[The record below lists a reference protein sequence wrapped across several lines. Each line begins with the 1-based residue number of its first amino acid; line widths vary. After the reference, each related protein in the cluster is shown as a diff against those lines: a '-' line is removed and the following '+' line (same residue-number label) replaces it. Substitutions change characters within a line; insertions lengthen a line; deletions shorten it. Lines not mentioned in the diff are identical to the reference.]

1 MELLN
6 RTDEELVRMY
16 AMNDNAAFDE
26 LLKRYK
32 SKVFSYIYASTKDTD
47 VANDIFQDTFVKA
60 ITTIKQG
67 GYTEKGKFGPWIL
80 RIAHNL
86 VIDSFR
92 KAKNDNTVSNDDY
105 EIDLLNDIKLCDD
118 GLEEYWQKENMINNV
133 IDLIDQLPENQ
144 QTIVKMR
151 FFKEMSFKDIAASE
165 NISINTALGRIR
177 YALINLKKLAA
188 ENKVGVDY

>member
-1 MELLN
+1 MELQN
-6 RTDEELVRMY
+6 RTDEELVQLY
-16 AMNDNAAFDE
+16 AMNDNSAFDE
-26 LLKRYK
+26 LLRRYK
-32 SKVFSYIYASTKDTD
+32 GKVFSYIYASTKDSD
-47 VANDIFQDTFVKA
+47 IANDIFQDTFVKA

-92 KAKNDNTVSNDDY
+92 KIKNDNTVSNDDY
-105 EIDLLNDIKLCDD
+105 EVDLLNDIKLCDD
-118 GLEEYWQKENMINNV
+118 GLEEYWQKENMINDV

-151 FFKEMSFKDIAASE
+151 FFKEMSFKDIAAAE

>member
-1 MELLN
+1 MELQN
-6 RTDEELVRMY
+6 RTDEELVQLY
-16 AMNDNAAFDE
+16 AMNDNSAFDE
-26 LLKRYK
+26 LLRRYK
-32 SKVFSYIYASTKDTD
+32 SKVFSYIYASTKDSD
-47 VANDIFQDTFVKA
+47 IANDIFQDTFVKA

-92 KAKNDNTVSNDDY
+92 KIKNDNTVSNDDY
-105 EIDLLNDIKLCDD
+105 EVDLLNDIKLCDD
-118 GLEEYWQKENMINNV
+118 GLEEYWQKENMINDV
-133 IDLIDQLPENQ
+133 IDLLDQLPENQ

-151 FFKEMSFKDIAASE
+151 FFKEMSFKDIAAAE

>member
-1 MELLN
+1 MELQN
-6 RTDEELVRMY
+6 RTDEELVRLY
-16 AMNDNAAFDE
+16 AMNNNAAFDE

-92 KAKNDNTVSNDDY
+92 KTKSDNTVSNDDY
-105 EIDLLNDIKLCDD
+105 EVDLLNDIKLCDD
-118 GLEEYWQKENMINNV
+118 GLEEYWQKENMINDV

-144 QTIVKMR
+144 QTIVRMR
-151 FFKEMSFKDIAASE
+151 FFKEMSFKDIAVAE

>member
-1 MELLN
+1 MELQN
-6 RTDEELVRMY
+6 RTDEELVRLY
-16 AMNDNAAFDE
+16 AMNDNAVFDE

-92 KAKNDNTVSNDDY
+92 KTKSDNTVSNDDY
-105 EIDLLNDIKLCDD
+105 EVDLLNDIKLCDD
-118 GLEEYWQKENMINNV
+118 GLEEYWQKENMINDV

-144 QTIVKMR
+144 QTIVRMR
-151 FFKEMSFKDIAASE
+151 FFKEMSFKDIAVAE

>member
-1 MELLN
+1 MELQN

>member
-1 MELLN
+1 MELQN
-6 RTDEELVRMY
+6 RTDEELVRLY

-92 KAKNDNTVSNDDY
+92 KTKSDNTLSNDDY
-105 EIDLLNDIKLCDD
+105 EVDLLNDIKLCDD
-118 GLEEYWQKENMINNV
+118 GLEEYWQKENMINDV

-144 QTIVKMR
+144 QTIVRMR
-151 FFKEMSFKDIAASE
+151 FFKEMSFKDIAVAE

>member
-1 MELLN
+1 
-6 RTDEELVRMY
+6 MY

>member
-1 MELLN
+1 MELQN

-16 AMNDNAAFDE
+16 AMNNNAAFDE

>member
-1 MELLN
+1 MELQN
-6 RTDEELVRMY
+6 RTDEELVRLY

-92 KAKNDNTVSNDDY
+92 KTKSDNTVSNDDY
-105 EIDLLNDIKLCDD
+105 EVDLLNDIKLCDD
-118 GLEEYWQKENMINNV
+118 GLEEYWQKENMINDV

-144 QTIVKMR
+144 QTIVRMR
-151 FFKEMSFKDIAASE
+151 FFKEMSFKDIAVAE

>member
-1 MELLN
+1 MELQN
-6 RTDEELVRMY
+6 RTDEELVQLY
-16 AMNDNAAFDE
+16 AMNDNSAFDE
-26 LLKRYK
+26 LLRRYK
-32 SKVFSYIYASTKDTD
+32 SKVFSYIYASTKDSD
-47 VANDIFQDTFVKA
+47 IANDIFQDTFVKA

-92 KAKNDNTVSNDDY
+92 KIKNDNTVSNDDY
-105 EIDLLNDIKLCDD
+105 EVDLLNDIKLCDD
-118 GLEEYWQKENMINNV
+118 GLEEYWQKENIINDV

-151 FFKEMSFKDIAASE
+151 FFKEMSFKDIAAAE

>member
-1 MELLN
+1 MELQN
-6 RTDEELVRMY
+6 RTDEELVQLY
-16 AMNDNAAFDE
+16 AMNDNSAFDE
-26 LLKRYK
+26 LLRRYK
-32 SKVFSYIYASTKDTD
+32 SKVFSYIYASTKDSD
-47 VANDIFQDTFVKA
+47 IANDIFQDTFVKA

-92 KAKNDNTVSNDDY
+92 KIKNDNTVSNDDY
-105 EIDLLNDIKLCDD
+105 EVDLLNDIKLCDD
-118 GLEEYWQKENMINNV
+118 GLEEYWQKENMINDV

-151 FFKEMSFKDIAASE
+151 FFKEMSFKDIAAAE

>member
-1 MELLN
+1 MELQN
-6 RTDEELVRMY
+6 RTDEELVRLY

-47 VANDIFQDTFVKA
+47 IANDIFQDTFVKA

-92 KAKNDNTVSNDDY
+92 KAKSDNTVSNDDY
-105 EIDLLNDIKLCDD
+105 EVDLLNDIKLCDD

-133 IDLIDQLPENQ
+133 IDLINQLPENQ

-151 FFKEMSFKDIAASE
+151 FFKEMSFKDIAAAE